1 MSRVA
6 SPSSQDSPCGLE
18 SAYSSYRSRLVDR
31 RVRHTLLDYPRRSIS
46 VRRTFRHGNQSRTEK
61 HGFTIAEVVIV
72 SVVLTVLLAAVWS
85 LFSLQQRTLERGQR
99 LSRQSRV
106 MLGVQRLFQD
116 DLARAVLTHS
126 GGSSPTTAKAPPTV
140 ETLDETSFTR
150 SFEISEAT
158 EDAPLEPLVTPE
170 FLFAGGTDWLIVDV
184 HRPAYQRG
192 AFDQANTT
200 GDVDAAV
207 SVSKPNSNE
216 DLLSESEALP
226 TAAPT
231 PFERV
236 IYLWL
241 TDEEVE
247 SVTGLV
253 FGYEDPSLVATERL
267 TVENA
272 RDSEDVGSV
281 ADPSFVDSSEA
292 AKPSPRRTLL
302 RIRTDWS
309 WPRENENTGTT
320 WDEALDND
328 SAINDLSGLSDELGG
343 LTPARQAW
351 LRRLLWSTRSA
362 YREFHMQAGSAIRV
376 GQEAT
381 ETNDLTSTEMEEDS
395 FADDPNNASGS
406 SRLPSDPSALQPRLP
421 NAREPQVDWFPE
433 IAAGKFQ
440 YFDGTRWQDSFATR
454 ADQPVPWAVRLEY
467 ELDADHYPG
476 PVDLE
481 SPNQDQRTGDD
492 LLLSMEPLNDEVSLD
507 DPTSSSASLL
517 TVPRPEFPQMVVW
530 TYRQRASRGSG
541 SDDGL
546 AISWGDAEPSSEN
559 TIEESLEANSDE
571 FAEAFRTTATP
582 ETGDR

>member
-1 MSRVA
+1 
-6 SPSSQDSPCGLE
+6 
-18 SAYSSYRSRLVDR
+18 
-31 RVRHTLLDYPRRSIS
+31 
-46 VRRTFRHGNQSRTEK
+46 
-61 HGFTIAEVVIV
+61 
-72 SVVLTVLLAAVWS
+72 
-85 LFSLQQRTLERGQR
+85 
-99 LSRQSRV
+99 
-106 MLGVQRLFQD
+106 
-116 DLARAVLTHS
+116 
-126 GGSSPTTAKAPPTV
+126 
-140 ETLDETSFTR
+140 
-150 SFEISEAT
+150 
-158 EDAPLEPLVTPE
+158 
-170 FLFAGGTDWLIVDV
+170 
-184 HRPAYQRG
+184 
-192 AFDQANTT
+192 
-200 GDVDAAV
+200 
-207 SVSKPNSNE
+207 
-216 DLLSESEALP
+216 
-226 TAAPT
+226 
-231 PFERV
+231 
-236 IYLWL
+236 
-241 TDEEVE
+241 
-247 SVTGLV
+247 
-253 FGYEDPSLVATERL
+253 
-267 TVENA
+267 
-272 RDSEDVGSV
+272 
-281 ADPSFVDSSEA
+281 
-292 AKPSPRRTLL
+292 
-302 RIRTDWS
+302 
-309 WPRENENTGTT
+309 
-320 WDEALDND
+320 
-328 SAINDLSGLSDELGG
+328 LSGLSDELGG

-362 YREFHMQAGSAIRV
+362 YREFHMQAGSAVRV

-381 ETNDLTSTEMEEDS
+381 ETNDLTSTTMEEDS

-406 SRLPSDPSALQPRLP
+406 SRLPSDPSALQPTLP

-454 ADQPVPWAVRLEY
+454 DDQPVPWAVRLEY

-546 AISWGDAEPSSEN
+546 ATSWGDAEPRSEN